1 MTTGKRGSILPSLE
15 GRDRREQAMR
25 DATKSVQKREAT
37 PMTQNPEE
45 SPIHGSVQHL
55 NPETLHKNPA
65 FTQVIT
71 VTGPARTIY
80 IGGQDAVDAQ
90 GNIVGKG
97 DLAAQT
103 HQVLRNLR
111 TALAAA
117 SARPEHIIKWNVY
130 LVQGQSLQAGFT
142 AFQQFWG
149 DQPDPPT
156 IDFHLRLG
164 AGTPG
169 FSCGDGCHCRRSA
182 LAPGEKRA
190 FPRDRCTSDH
200 SLPQNLTTL
209 RLIY

>member
-1 MTTGKRGSILPSLE
+1 
-15 GRDRREQAMR
+15 
-25 DATKSVQKREAT
+25 
-37 PMTQNPEE
+37 MTQNPEE
-45 SPIHGSVQHL
+45 SPIHGEVAHL
-55 NPETLHKNPA
+55 NPETLHTNPA

-90 GNIVGKG
+90 GKIVGKG

-142 AFQQFWG
+142 AFLRPSSSSGEISQTHLPLLASTSQGWHTRIFWWRWM
-149 DQPDPPT
+149 PLPS
-156 IDFHLRLG
+156 FR
-164 AGTPG
+164 
-169 FSCGDGCHCRRSA
+169 SSSRR
-182 LAPGEKRA
+182 
-190 FPRDRCTSDH
+190 
-200 SLPQNLTTL
+200 
-209 RLIY
+209 

>member
-1 MTTGKRGSILPSLE
+1 VGKKLHENLAHMNCKSKMTTGKRGLILPPLE
-15 GRDRREQAMR
+15 DRIEQAMR
-25 DATKSVQKREAT
+25 YATTSVQKREAT
-37 PMTQNPEE
+37 PMTLHPEE
-45 SPIHGSVQHL
+45 SPIHGEVTHL
-55 NPETLHKNPA
+55 NPETLHNNPA

-90 GNIVGKG
+90 GNLVGKG

-117 SARPEHIIKWNVY
+117 DARPEHIIKWNVY

-149 DQPDPPT
+149 DQPDPPVIT
-156 IDFHLRLG
+156 GIYVWGLAHPDFLVEMDAIAVVPL
-164 AGTPG
+164 
-169 FSCGDGCHCRRSA
+169 
-182 LAPGEKRA
+182 
-190 FPRDRCTSDH
+190 
-200 SLPQNLTTL
+200 
-209 RLIY
+209 

>member
-1 MTTGKRGSILPSLE
+1 
-15 GRDRREQAMR
+15 
-25 DATKSVQKREAT
+25 
-37 PMTQNPEE
+37 MTQHPDER
-45 SPIHGSVQHL
+45 PIHGEVTHL

-97 DLAAQT
+97 DLVAQT
-103 HQVLRNLR
+103 HQVLLNLR

-117 SARPEHIIKWNVY
+117 GAKPEHIIKWNVY
-130 LVQGQSLQAGFT
+130 VVQGQSLQTGFT

-149 DQPDPPT
+149 DQPNPPT
-156 IDFHLRLG
+156 ITGFYVSLR

-169 FSCGDGCHCRRSA
+169 FSGGDGCHCRRSA
-182 LAPGEKRA
+182 LARGQKSA

-200 SLPQNLTTL
+200 SSRCLITR
-209 RLIY
+209 RLKT

>member
-15 GRDRREQAMR
+15 DRIEQAMR
-25 DATKSVQKREAT
+25 YATTSVQKREAT

-71 VTGPARTIY
+71 VTGPVRTIY

-149 DQPDPPT
+149 DQPNPPAIT
-156 IDFHLRLG
+156 GIFVSGLAHPDFLVEMD
-164 AGTPG
+164 AIAVVP
-169 FSCGDGCHCRRSA
+169 F
-182 LAPGEKRA
+182 
-190 FPRDRCTSDH
+190 
-200 SLPQNLTTL
+200 
-209 RLIY
+209 

>member
-1 MTTGKRGSILPSLE
+1 
-15 GRDRREQAMR
+15 
-25 DATKSVQKREAT
+25 
-37 PMTQNPEE
+37 MTQNPEE
-45 SPIHGSVQHL
+45 SPIHGLVQYL

-90 GNIVGKG
+90 GNLVGKG

-103 HQVLRNLR
+103 HQVLLNLR

-169 FSCGDGCHCRRSA
+169 FSGGDGCHCRRSA
-182 LAPGEKRA
+182 LAPGDEQWEDGSISRSRGWSE
-190 FPRDRCTSDH
+190 PRKDEERKAGIPRCKS
-200 SLPQNLTTL
+200 
-209 RLIY
+209 

>member
-1 MTTGKRGSILPSLE
+1 MMRTFGCAVELGKKLHESMAKMTGKSKITTGKRGSILPSLE
-15 GRDRREQAMR
+15 DRIEQAMR
-25 DATKSVQKREAT
+25 YATTSVQKREAT

-45 SPIHGSVQHL
+45 SPIHGEVTHL

-90 GNIVGKG
+90 GNIVRKG

-103 HQVLRNLR
+103 HQVLLNLR

-182 LAPGEKRA
+182 LAPG
-190 FPRDRCTSDH
+190 D
-200 SLPQNLTTL
+200 
-209 RLIY
+209 

>member
-1 MTTGKRGSILPSLE
+1 MQPT
-15 GRDRREQAMR
+15 
-25 DATKSVQKREAT
+25 SVQKREAT
-37 PMTQNPEE
+37 PMTQHPEE

-55 NPETLHKNPA
+55 NPRTLHKNPA

-71 VTGPARTIY
+71 VAGPARTIY

-130 LVQGQSLQAGFT
+130 LVLGQSLQEGFT

-156 IDFHLRLG
+156 ITGIYVSGLAHPDFLVEMDAIAVVPL
-164 AGTPG
+164 
-169 FSCGDGCHCRRSA
+169 
-182 LAPGEKRA
+182 
-190 FPRDRCTSDH
+190 
-200 SLPQNLTTL
+200 
-209 RLIY
+209 